1 MGFRSGIPILGFT
14 IAAAIVVGCA
24 ADSLTLPGEGEPA
37 SVSIVNGN
45 DQQGMAG
52 DLLTDSLVVIVT
64 DAEDRPV
71 VSRSVSFNIAS
82 GGTIQPATVATNGE
96 GKAVFHWVLGPPAG
110 EQTLDVGLGS
120 AGQLSPKATFTAL
133 ALAGPV
139 QTIAA
144 VSGDGQTAPSGTA
157 LPQPLVVRL
166 RDSFGN
172 GVAGASVAWQ
182 ASSGNLSG
190 SPVTSEDGTASV
202 LWTLGSAVGVH
213 TVAAQFAGAA
223 GSPVSFTATA
233 SQGPSP
239 RLGIVT
245 QPATTAQSG
254 VILSRQPEV
263 RLETAQGSPIAQ
275 GGVAVTAAIASGG
288 GALSGTTTVQT
299 NATGLARFT
308 DLTITGVSGTRTLIF
323 AAAGHTTAISE
334 NIVLSAPP
342 LSASL
347 STVSVSPS
355 TINAGVGQS
364 TVTVTARDEAGNP
377 IAGLSVVISASGSG
391 NTISQ
396 PIGPTN
402 SNGVATGI
410 FSSTVAGSKSVSA
423 EIGTTSVIQTA
434 TVTVIGTSSGPS
446 APHSTAHV
454 PGGKVLRWTTIT
466 ITTRDD
472 QGNQL
477 TGGGFGSQIRVSVSG
492 SNNVSSLTVF
502 DQGDG
507 TYEASY
513 FPLFKGT
520 DQVSITIN
528 GIAIQGSPYSSKVK

>member
-1 MGFRSGIPILGFT
+1 MGFRAGIPLLGFT
-14 IAAAIVVGCA
+14 IAAAVVVGCA
-24 ADSLTLPGEGEPA
+24 SDSLTLPGEGEPA

-52 DLLTDSLVVIVT
+52 DLLTDSLVVLVT
-64 DAEDRPV
+64 DAEGRPV

-82 GGTIQPATVATNGE
+82 GGTIQPATVSTNGE
-96 GKAVFHWVLGPPAG
+96 GKAAFHWVLGPPAG
-110 EQTLDVGLGS
+110 AQTVDVGLGS
-120 AGQLSPKATFTAL
+120 GGVLSPKVTFTAT
-133 ALAGPV
+133 ALPGPV

-144 VSGDGQTAPSGTA
+144 VSGDGQTAPTGMA

-166 RDSFGN
+166 QDSFGN
-172 GVAGASVAWQ
+172 GVAGATVAWQ
-182 ASSGNLSG
+182 ATSGSLSG
-190 SPVTSEDGTASV
+190 TSVTGEDGSSSV
-202 LWTLGSAVGVH
+202 VWTLGPGVGLH
-213 TVAAQFAGAA
+213 TVLAQFTGAS

-263 RLETAQGSPIAQ
+263 RLETAQGAPIAQ
-275 GGVAVTAAIASGG
+275 GGVAITAAIASGG

-299 NATGLARFT
+299 NASGLARFT
-308 DLTITGVSGTRTLIF
+308 DLAITGVTGTRTLIF
-323 AAAGHTTAISE
+323 AAAGHTTAISDG
-334 NIVLSAPP
+334 IDLAAPP
-342 LSASL
+342 LSASR
-347 STVSVSPS
+347 STVSASPS
-355 TINAGVGQS
+355 TIQAGVDQS
-364 TVTVTARDEAGNP
+364 TVTVTARDQAGNP

-396 PIGPTN
+396 PAGTTN
-402 SNGVATGI
+402 ANGVATGI
-410 FSSTVAGSKSVSA
+410 FSSTVPGSKSISA
-423 EIGTTSVIQTA
+423 QIGTTSVIQTA
-434 TVTVIGTSSGPS
+434 TVTVNGTSSGPS
-446 APHSTAHV
+446 APHSTANV
-454 PGGKVLRWTTIT
+454 PNGKPLRWTTIT

-477 TGGGFGSQIRVSVSG
+477 TGGGYGSQIRVSVSG
-492 SNNVSSLTVF
+492 ANNASSLTVF

-513 FPLFKGT
+513 FPIFKGT

-528 GIAIQGSPYSSKVK
+528 SIAIQGSPYQSKVK